1 MKTNK
6 KLVISTICKNIVKLF
21 VVVALLFFNIS
32 FFFLQIILLKKKK
45 KAEKWTLELNLAA
58 SWDFFFLL
66 FW

>member
-45 KAEKWTLELNLAA
+45 LKNEP
-58 SWDFFFLL
+58 
-66 FW
+66 